1 METYDYRAFCSKYP
15 SSIIGIIN
23 AYLYYGDEGERMVA
37 FKDTEGG
44 WGGVKPLV
52 YITNDKYEL
61 PSKLK
66 ARYYSDLERKSYE
79 IDYDFDKVKTEELW
93 KKQAEDFPNSPFNK
107 VCIGFAPY
115 GRVAL
120 WLRSD
125 VNQILMEML
134 DADEVEMSEREHAVY
149 DGHEKYDQA
158 TAEKIKKEFKADMR
172 QYPYRYVALEEYF
185 DGKRWREYNSEDER
199 YEAVDFVGVE
209 DKRTDG
215 TFDFTDGANVLR
227 YHEASIPERITVK
240 WNEDGYEYL
249 AHFWIDTYYLHKYF
263 EGFFEVFPDG
273 KADLLLRIDTR
284 ANRYEVAMTGK
295 DLAARPLIG
304 TQYIVLRDLRKIA
317 LSDGFFRGEDSW
329 PW

>member
-1 METYDYRAFCSKYP
+1 METYDYRGFCSKYP
-15 SSIIGIIN
+15 GSQIGIMN

-44 WGGVKPLV
+44 WGGVKPLM

-79 IDYDFDKVKTEELW
+79 IDYDLDMEQVEELW
-93 KKQAEDFPNSPFNK
+93 QKQAETYPDNPFNK

-134 DADEVEMSEREHAVY
+134 DAEEVEMSDREHAVY
-149 DGHEKYDQA
+149 DGHEKCDPA
-158 TAEKIKKEFKADMR
+158 TAQNIKEKFEADMR
-172 QYPYRYVALEEYF
+172 QYPYRYVVMEDYF
-185 DGKRWREYNSEDER
+185 DGKRWREYSSDDER
-199 YEAVDFVGVE
+199 YEAIDIVGVE

-215 TFDFTDGANVLR
+215 TFDFTDGADVLR
-227 YHEASIPERITVK
+227 YHEAGMPERITVK

-249 AHFWIDTYYLHKYF
+249 AHFWLDTYYLNKYF
-263 EGFFEVFPDG
+263 EGFFESFPDE
-273 KADLLLRIDTR
+273 KADLLLRIDTQ
-284 ANRYEVAMTGK
+284 AERYEVAMGAN
-295 DLAARPLIG
+295 DLVPKRLIG
-304 TQYIVLRDLRKIA
+304 VQYIVLRDLRVIA
-317 LSDGFFRGEDSW
+317 RSEGFFREDNEW
-329 PW
+329 AW